1 MGRYGKKIVSPQ
13 GSPEPRVCIGCQKVC
28 ILRCTG
34 NCTSGCKGTASS
46 RPASLLIMV
55 RVC

>member
-46 RPASLLIMV
+46 RPASEKSSE
-55 RVC
+55 R